1 MITDIQI
8 IIYILMFVV
17 IVMYDYV
24 FYMQCRKKNI
34 IVDFYLMPEIIL
46 LLLPHYIV
54 FDLIRS
60 VWYLH
65 LSGEFVLVHVK
76 MNLTDFFSFF
86 MLFFIIRMLVNKI
99 KNNTYL

>member
-24 FYMQCRKKNI
+24 FFMQCRKKYI

>member
-8 IIYILMFVV
+8 IIYILMFVA
-17 IVMYDYV
+17 IVMNDYI
-24 FYMQCRKKNI
+24 FYMQCRKKYI
-34 IVDFYLMPEIIL
+34 IVDFYLVPEIIL
-46 LLLPHYIV
+46 LLFPHYII
-54 FDLIRS
+54 FNLIQS
-60 VWYLH
+60 VWYLQ
-65 LSGEFVLVHVK
+65 GEIVHVK

>member
-1 MITDIQI
+1 
-8 IIYILMFVV
+8 MFVV

-24 FYMQCRKKNI
+24 FYMQCRKKYII

>member
-17 IVMYDYV
+17 IVMYDYI
-24 FYMQCRKKNI
+24 FYMRLRKKYI
-34 IVDFYLMPEIIL
+34 IVDFYLMPGIIL
-46 LLLPHYIV
+46 LLLPHYII
-54 FDLIRS
+54 FNLIQS
-60 VWYLH
+60 VWYLQV
-65 LSGEFVLVHVK
+65 EIVPVK